1 MEVKHIYM
9 DITITW
15 WLIAIAGA
23 VLIFEIYM
31 IIKHIRNLRKITWIF
46 IPRLLAVLA
55 TTFLLFRPEIVRISE
70 QTKKPALVILR
81 DSSESM
87 TTRDIKAS
95 LQNPP
100 QLITRGEWVAKQLE
114 DKNLLHRLEQKYRV
128 VITDFSPAPT
138 SSAVS
143 VQEEAGTDLGGA
155 LESVM
160 RNYRDVRAVLLMS
173 DGDWNI
179 GTSPLTPATKL
190 KIHDIPVFS
199 VVVGSEKHLP
209 DIELLSIRAPA
220 YGFVDEHITIPFVI
234 QSWLPREVK
243 TTVTLKGETGVE
255 FSRNITIPPMSTVQ
269 NSVILVPR
277 NEGDFNFT
285 INVPVEPEEVLQDNN
300 IKQFRMSFR
309 REVIKVLVVES
320 TPRWEFRFLKN
331 ALSRDPGVRVNCLL
345 KHRGIESAEGLNY
358 ISHFP
363 QTKAELSQYD
373 VVFLG
378 DVGIGPDGITTDDA
392 EMLKGLVEQQGS
404 GLVFLPGILGKQI
417 TLINSPLGE
426 LMPVVLDTSSPSG
439 FGFGLESK
447 LLLTPRGNEHLITML
462 DPNPE
467 RNREIWNA
475 LPGFYWH
482 AAVIRSKAGSE
493 VLAVHSTARNQYGR
507 LPLLVTRSCGKG
519 KVLFLGTDGVWRWR
533 RGVEDTYHYRFWA
546 QVTRWMSH
554 QRHLAY
560 KEGFRFFYLPEI
572 PKRGEK
578 IYMYATVMDTSG
590 APLKSGTVRAI
601 ISSQSGY
608 TEKIILTPEPGE
620 WGGFAGSFVPQS
632 SGPHK
637 VLIEAPDADKKL
649 ETTIE
654 VLPHKREVI
663 GQPANAN
670 ILQEIANITGGKC
683 VSTDMF
689 DSLINSI
696 ELLPKQKPVKT
707 RIPLWC
713 HPGVLI
719 IIAGL
724 FGLYWIFRKLAG
736 LI

>member
-1 MEVKHIYM
+1 M

-55 TTFLLFRPEIVRISE
+55 TTVLLFRPEIVRISE

-345 KHRGIESAEGLNY
+345 K
-358 ISHFP
+358 
-363 QTKAELSQYD
+363 
-373 VVFLG
+373 
-378 DVGIGPDGITTDDA
+378 
-392 EMLKGLVEQQGS
+392 
-404 GLVFLPGILGKQI
+404 
-417 TLINSPLGE
+417 
-426 LMPVVLDTSSPSG
+426 
-439 FGFGLESK
+439 
-447 LLLTPRGNEHLITML
+447 
-462 DPNPE
+462 
-467 RNREIWNA
+467 
-475 LPGFYWH
+475 
-482 AAVIRSKAGSE
+482 
-493 VLAVHSTARNQYGR
+493 
-507 LPLLVTRSCGKG
+507 
-519 KVLFLGTDGVWRWR
+519 
-533 RGVEDTYHYRFWA
+533 
-546 QVTRWMSH
+546 
-554 QRHLAY
+554 
-560 KEGFRFFYLPEI
+560 
-572 PKRGEK
+572 
-578 IYMYATVMDTSG
+578 
-590 APLKSGTVRAI
+590 
-601 ISSQSGY
+601 
-608 TEKIILTPEPGE
+608 
-620 WGGFAGSFVPQS
+620 
-632 SGPHK
+632 
-637 VLIEAPDADKKL
+637 
-649 ETTIE
+649 
-654 VLPHKREVI
+654 
-663 GQPANAN
+663 
-670 ILQEIANITGGKC
+670 
-683 VSTDMF
+683 
-689 DSLINSI
+689 
-696 ELLPKQKPVKT
+696 
-707 RIPLWC
+707 
-713 HPGVLI
+713 
-719 IIAGL
+719 
-724 FGLYWIFRKLAG
+724 
-736 LI
+736 